1 MRRVNQLYETDFCGG
16 FFALTKKFKIKERKN
31 CGHFAQVK
39 FVFRNQ
45 IFAYTNLFIYKTF
58 TSKSYDT
65 IYI

>member
-1 MRRVNQLYETDFCGG
+1 MRRINQLYETVFV
-16 FFALTKKFKIKERKN
+16 FFFSLTKKFKIKERKN
-31 CGHFAQVK
+31 CGNFAKVK

-45 IFAYTNLFIYKTF
+45 IFAYTYLFIYKTF